1 MTKLLTDIR
10 VIRTDDDKLVA
21 YFEDEIEMAIKTGIP
36 LEAVALHEI
45 AIDDRY
51 FKKVKYY
58 MEDSLNQLDNY
69 DLLIHVRLR
78 MEIGKSMERDY
89 ILESAMRAELIDK
102 LRKDD

>member
-10 VIRTDDDKLVA
+10 VIRTDGDKLVT
-21 YFEDEIEMAIKTGIP
+21 YFEDELEMAIKTGVP
-36 LEAVALHEI
+36 LDAVALHEI

-69 DLLIHVRLR
+69 DLLIHARLR
-78 MEIGKSMERDY
+78 MEIGKNMKRDY
-89 ILESAMRAELIDK
+89 ILESAMHSELIDK
-102 LRKDD
+102 LRKYD